1 MTVHAPQAAL
11 GQSLKSFDHKTNVH
25 KVHMHGVLAPV
36 QTPGSWGGPD
46 PGDLG
51 WGVQTL
57 GTWGGP
63 DPGDLVGA
71 QTHCRKFPD
80 QHQGGAGEGVE
91 PGGGT
96 VLKVSGGSL
105 RVSGGL

>member
-25 KVHMHGVLAPV
+25 KVHMHGVLALV
-36 QTPGSWGGPD
+36 QTPGSWGGSGPRG
-46 PGDLG
+46 PGGVLG
-51 WGVQTL
+51 GSRPRGPGGGSDTL
-57 GTWGGP
+57 P
-63 DPGDLVGA
+63 QRPGS
-71 QTHCRKFPD
+71 TP
-80 QHQGGAGEGVE
+80 GGAGEGVE

-105 RVSGGL
+105 RGVSGGL